1 MSEIYLQ
8 RMLKSREVSPK
19 PEDDQGSFSE
29 DMIYENLQGKEE
41 LDQGGEITQT
51 EGPGLK
57 H

>member
-1 MSEIYLQ
+1 
-8 RMLKSREVSPK
+8 MLKSREVSPK

-29 DMIYENLQGKEE
+29 DMIYEILQGKGE